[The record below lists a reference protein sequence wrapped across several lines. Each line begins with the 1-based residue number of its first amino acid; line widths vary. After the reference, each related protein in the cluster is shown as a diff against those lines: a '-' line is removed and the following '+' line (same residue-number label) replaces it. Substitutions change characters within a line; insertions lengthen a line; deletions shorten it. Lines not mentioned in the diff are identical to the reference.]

1 VTAPA
6 DASRPSGSGR
16 SGIDGTPARTAAVVV
31 GAGHAGLSTSYYL
44 KAHDVEHV
52 VLERGR
58 VGETWRS
65 QRWDSFT
72 LVTPNWMNRLPDFHY
87 DGDDPDGFLLLH
99 EVHAYLDGFA
109 ERNALPIRTGI
120 TVQSVEQAP
129 DGSTFLVHTDAET
142 IRADAVVVAAGSFQ
156 IPRVPDWSRQL
167 AAPILQIAATE
178 YRNPAALPD
187 GAVLVV
193 GSGQTGGQIA
203 EELAAAGRKV
213 FLSVGSAGRILRTY
227 RGKDSS
233 WWLTRVDPW
242 TPEMTPPRLLMPV
255 EMLPNPAWRFAPNPH
270 SSGKDGGHTINL
282 HRLARDGMTLT
293 GHAVGAEDGVLV
305 FADNLREN
313 LTKADQFAAGF
324 CAGIDRWVSEHG
336 WDIPPPDETNTDEY
350 YGLDGF
356 DQEPPLRLD
365 PMAAGIA
372 TVVWAGGFTH
382 DFSWVKPA
390 PLDEFAYPVHKR
402 GVTSVPGLYFAGLHF
417 LTNPTS
423 DLFYGIAEDSAYVAS
438 HLAAALREPTTA

>member
-1 VTAPA
+1 MTASA
-6 DASRPSGSGR
+6 DR
-16 SGIDGTPARTAAVVV
+16 SAAVVV

-44 KAHDVEHV
+44 KVHGVEHV

-58 VGETWRS
+58 VAETWRS
-65 QRWDSFT
+65 KRWDSFT
-72 LVTPNWMNRLPDFHY
+72 LVTPNWMNRLPDYHY
-87 DGDDPDGFLLLH
+87 DGDEPDGFLLLRDVL
-99 EVHAYLDGFA
+99 EYMDSFA
-109 ERNALPIRTGI
+109 ERNSLPVRTGVNVEAI
-120 TVQSVEQAP
+120 EQAR
-129 DGSTFLVHTDAET
+129 DDSTFLVRTDAET
-142 IRADAVVVAAGSFQ
+142 IRTDAVVVATGSFAV
-156 IPRVPDWSRQL
+156 PRIPDWSSELPQS
-167 AAPILQIAATE
+167 ILQIAATE
-178 YRNPAALPD
+178 YRNPGALPD

-193 GSGQTGGQIA
+193 GSGQTGAQIA

-213 FLSVGSAGRILRTY
+213 FLSVGAAGRILRTY

-242 TPEMTPPRLLMPV
+242 TPEMKPPRLLVPV

-293 GHAVGAEDGVLV
+293 GHASGAEDGVIV

-313 LTKADQFAAGF
+313 LTKADQFATTF
-324 CAGIDRWVSEHG
+324 CAGIDRWISEQG
-336 WDIPPPDETNTDEY
+336 WDMPPPDETNTDEY

-356 DQEPPLRLD
+356 DQDPPLRLD
-365 PMAAGIA
+365 PLAAGIS

-390 PLDEFAYPVHKR
+390 PVDEFRYPVQQ
-402 GVTSVPGLYFAGLHF
+402 GGATSVPGLYFAGLHF
-417 LTNPTS
+417 QTNPTS
-423 DLFYGIAEDSAYVAS
+423 DLFYGVAEDCAHVAS
-438 HLAAALREPTTA
+438 HAAAALREWKGHS